1 MVSRVVVAMDGS
13 EMAEE
18 ALRYALNVHPDAD
31 ITAITVV
38 GEPSPMMGG
47 ATAIATAADPQSKA
61 EEIAEPVLQRAKE
74 IADEHD
80 SEIDTDIGYGHPAR
94 TIINRA
100 ENFDAVII
108 GSHGGS
114 VADRLVVG
122 NVADRV
128 FKRSPAPVTVVR

>member
-1 MVSRVVVAMDGS
+1 MVSRVLVAMDDS

-18 ALRYALNVHPDAD
+18 ALRYALDIHPDAD
-31 ITAITVV
+31 ITVVTVV
-38 GEPSPMMGG
+38 GGPSPMMGG
-47 ATAIATAADPQSKA
+47 ATAIATAEDPQSKA
-61 EEIAEPVLQRAKE
+61 EEIAEPVLQRATE

-80 SEIDTDIGYGHPAR
+80 SDIDTDIGFGHPAR

-100 ENFDAVII
+100 EDFDVVIL

-114 VADRLVVG
+114 IADRLVVG